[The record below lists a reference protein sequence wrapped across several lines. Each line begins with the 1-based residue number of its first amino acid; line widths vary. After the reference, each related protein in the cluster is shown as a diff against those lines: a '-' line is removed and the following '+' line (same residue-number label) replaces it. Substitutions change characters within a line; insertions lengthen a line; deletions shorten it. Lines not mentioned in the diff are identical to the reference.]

1 MANKVQTSDLRA
13 PNAGAPP
20 GLSRLFGGQSLARLA
35 GFGVVI
41 FIAWTLLSMVMPPMF
56 FHSSQR
62 AVVDVPT
69 TLVTTPIE
77 GVVISQRLHVGD
89 RFRTGE
95 ALADI
100 QNQNADRS
108 TLVELTSKKVEL
120 AQQYDA
126 VSTQLEASRTRLA
139 TTDQQMT
146 KYQAATQKI
155 NEANVS
161 AIRSKLAI
169 ANTQIDAQ
177 TDVVNRDSTL
187 AAAGAISGS
196 VSDTS
201 KYQLAELQ
209 NSKAAIQAEL
219 QAAETDSQASKNKV
233 FFDDKNSGVSTLA
246 HEREDLSNTV
256 DQLTAQ
262 ASALQQSESTID
274 QLIAKEHDR
283 VDRLSNFEI
292 KAYADGVVKD
302 VLAPPGTQVSAGS
315 TLIRAVD
322 CSRAQ
327 VIAVFPRSLSNS
339 LLPGTRLKVRV
350 DGSDHPVG
358 ASVTGLL
365 PRASDGDQA
374 RYFVPFPSIE
384 SNEIYALATFDK
396 PLDGNVQGD
405 TVQGGSVQGG
415 SVQGGNAT
423 GASTHGGTCQVGQWV
438 QVSID
443 RPWANRLETIIGH
456 RLPGLPSGAGQ
467 S

>member
-1 MANKVQTSDLRA
+1 MVNKVQTPEL
-13 PNAGAPP
+13 GAPP
-20 GLSRLFGGQSLARLA
+20 RDIPTGPLRWFGGQSLARLA
-35 GFGVVI
+35 SFGVVI

-56 FHSSQR
+56 LRSSQR
-62 AVVDVPT
+62 AVVDVPA

-77 GVVISQRLHVGD
+77 GVVTTQRLHIGD
-89 RFRTGE
+89 QFHAGD
-95 ALADI
+95 ALVDI
-100 QNQNADRS
+100 QNQNVDRS
-108 TLVELTSKKVEL
+108 TLVQLTSKKVEL

-126 VSTQLEASRTRLA
+126 VSTQLDASRTRLA
-139 TTDQQMT
+139 AADQQMGQ
-146 KYQAATQKI
+146 YQAATQKI
-155 NEANVS
+155 NDANVS

-169 ANTQIDAQ
+169 AETQIDAQ
-177 TDVVNRDSTL
+177 TDIVNRDSTL

-209 NSKAAIQAEL
+209 NGKAAIQAEL

-233 FFDDKNSGVSTLA
+233 FFDSKDSGVSMLA
-246 HEREDLSNTV
+246 HEREDLHNTV

-262 ASALQQSESTID
+262 AAALQQSESTID
-274 QLIAKEHDR
+274 QLIAKERDR
-283 VDRLSNFEI
+283 VDRMSNFEI
-292 KAYADGVVKD
+292 KAYGDGVVKD
-302 VLAPPGTQVSAGS
+302 VLAPAGTQVSAGS

-327 VIAVFPRSLSNS
+327 VVAVFPRSLGDS
-339 LLPGTRLKVRV
+339 LVPGTRLKVRV
-350 DGSDHPVG
+350 DGVDHPLG
-358 ASVTGLL
+358 ASVSGLL

-396 PLDGNVQGD
+396 PLDGSAQGD

-415 SVQGGNAT
+415 NAT
-423 GASTHGGTCQVGQWV
+423 GTDTRGGTCKLGQWV

-443 RPWANRLETIIGH
+443 HRPWTSRIQALLGRH
-456 RLPGLPSGAGQ
+456 LPGLPSGSSQ

>member
-1 MANKVQTSDLRA
+1 V
-13 PNAGAPP
+13 
-20 GLSRLFGGQSLARLA
+20 
-35 GFGVVI
+35 
-41 FIAWTLLSMVMPPMF
+41 
-56 FHSSQR
+56 
-62 AVVDVPT
+62 
-69 TLVTTPIE
+69 
-77 GVVISQRLHVGD
+77 
-89 RFRTGE
+89 
-95 ALADI
+95 DI
-100 QNQNADRS
+100 QNQNVDRS

-126 VSTQLEASRTRLA
+126 VSNQLEASRTRLA
-139 TTDQQMT
+139 SADQQMT
-146 KYQAATQKI
+146 QYQTATQKI
-155 NEANVS
+155 NDANVS
-161 AIRSKLAI
+161 AIRSKLAV
-169 ANTQIDAQ
+169 ASTQIDAQ
-177 TDVVNRDSTL
+177 TDIVNRDSTL

-209 NSKAAIQAEL
+209 NGKAAIEAEL

-233 FFDDKNSGVSTLA
+233 FFDGKDSGVSMLA
-246 HEREDLSNTV
+246 HEREDLHNTV

-274 QLIAKEHDR
+274 QLVAKERDR
-283 VDRLSNFEI
+283 VERMSDFEI
-292 KAYADGVVKD
+292 KAYGDGVVKD
-302 VLAPPGTQVSAGS
+302 VLAPAGTQVSAGA

-327 VIAVFPRSLSNS
+327 VVAVFPRSLGDS

-350 DGSDHPVG
+350 DGVDHPLG
-358 ASVTGLL
+358 ASVSGLL

-396 PLDGNVQGD
+396 PLDGNAQGG
-405 TVQGGSVQGG
+405 TVESGSVQGNNSAGPGTGG
-415 SVQGGNAT
+415 SA
-423 GASTHGGTCQVGQWV
+423 GTCKLGQWV

-443 RPWANRLETIIGH
+443 RPWAGRLEAMIGRH
-456 RLPGLPSGAGQ
+456 LPSLPSVGNQ

>member
-1 MANKVQTSDLRA
+1 MVNKVQTSASDL
-13 PNAGAPP
+13 GAPHAGMP
-20 GLSRLFGGQSLARLA
+20 SGLSRWFSGQSIARLA

-56 FHSSQR
+56 FRSSQR

-77 GVVISQRLHVGD
+77 GTVASQRLHIGD
-89 RFRTGE
+89 RFHAGD
-95 ALADI
+95 ALVDI
-100 QNQNADRS
+100 QNQNVDRS
-108 TLVELTSKKVEL
+108 TLVELTSKKMEL
-120 AQQYDA
+120 AQQYDS
-126 VSTQLEASRTRLA
+126 VSTQLDASRIRLA

-146 KYQAATQKI
+146 QYQAATQKM
-155 NEANVS
+155 NDANVS
-161 AIRSKLAI
+161 GIRSKLAI

-177 TDVVNRDSTL
+177 QDIVNRDSTL

-201 KYQLAELQ
+201 KYQLSELQ
-209 NSKAAIQAEL
+209 NAKAAIQAEL

-233 FFDDKNSGVSTLA
+233 FFDDKDNGVSTLA
-246 HEREDLSNTV
+246 HEREDLHNTV

-262 ASALQQSESTID
+262 ASALQQSQSTID

-283 VDRLSNFEI
+283 VDRMSNFEI
-292 KAYADGVVKD
+292 KAYGDGVVKD

-327 VIAVFPRSLSNS
+327 VVAVFPRSLSDS

-350 DGSDHPVG
+350 DGVDHPIS

-396 PLDGNVQGD
+396 PLDANAQSGAVQS
-405 TVQGGSVQGG
+405 GSVQGNNASG
-415 SVQGGNAT
+415 DGTQGG
-423 GASTHGGTCQVGQWV
+423 SCKLGQWV
-438 QVSID
+438 HVSID
-443 RPWANRLETIIGH
+443 RPWANRLQAVLGRH
-456 RLPGLPSGAGQ
+456 MPGLLSSSSQ